1 MFARVTQILAK
12 TRQPFTQAN
21 SLPALSHNL
30 TFIFADF
37 PNQKCEN
44 FALLQYAFHF
54 SSHILYVVSIFLS
67 SCANFCMLTHE
78 FSHRCTHCHHTHFI
92 FTTKQSILA
101 SFITRIVA
109 KNILHAHYVAKL
121 RTFLLDITNFLLI
134 TNNLSAFFI
143 TASQCDIIFCHVCCI
158 RLLLELLKNHF
169 FAAVHFYH
177 SFCMRKYCS
186 IYTTHYLEWTKN
198 NILLQDNY

>member
-1 MFARVTQILAK
+1 MFSHATQILAK
-12 TRQPFTQAN
+12 TRQSFTQAN
-21 SLPALSHNL
+21 SLPTLSHNL

-67 SCANFCMLTHE
+67 SCTNFYILIHK
-78 FSHRCTHCHHTHFI
+78 FARKCTYHYDTNFI
-92 FTTKQSILA
+92 FTTKQSICA

-121 RTFLLDITNFLLI
+121 RTFLLGITNFLSI
-134 TNNLSAFFI
+134 TNSPSAFFI
-143 TASQCDIIFCHVCCI
+143 TASQCAIIFCHVCSI
-158 RLLLELLKNHF
+158 RLLL
-169 FAAVHFYH
+169 
-177 SFCMRKYCS
+177 
-186 IYTTHYLEWTKN
+186 
-198 NILLQDNY
+198 

>member
-1 MFARVTQILAK
+1 MFAYTTQILAK
-12 TRQPFTQAN
+12 TWQPFTQAN
-21 SLPALSHNL
+21 SPPISSHHL

-37 PNQKCEN
+37 SNQECEN

-67 SCANFCMLTHE
+67 SCANFCIPIHK
-78 FSHRCTHCHHTHFI
+78 FARKCTYYYDTHFI

-121 RTFLLDITNFLLI
+121 RTFLLDITNFLSI
-134 TNNLSAFFI
+134 TNNTSAFFI
-143 TASQCDIIFCHVCCI
+143 TAPQCVIIFCHVCSIC
-158 RLLLELLKNHF
+158 LLL
-169 FAAVHFYH
+169 
-177 SFCMRKYCS
+177 
-186 IYTTHYLEWTKN
+186 
-198 NILLQDNY
+198 